1 MTDLRVFRR
10 SADRREV
17 ELAGSTVRL
26 ERDLQ
31 RRVEAGLEEMLGI
44 RLVASEYTTGR
55 WHRGRVDT
63 LGLDENNAPVVIEFK
78 RGVDA
83 GVVTQAMFYVA
94 WLKSARLEFEAL
106 VRERLGEKA
115 AATVDWRRPR
125 AVCVAAGFS
134 NHDRV
139 MVQERREPVDLVR
152 YRVFDDGGEGLL
164 ALHLVDSVSWVSAA
178 DEVEQPASER
188 IVEVAAE
195 VAAGVPGVVAVPEC
209 LRELYGEV
217 DEALCAWG
225 EVEVVPLRHYIAYRR
240 MRNLGSVVFRPSLG
254 QVLVTLRLD
263 PDTVELEEGFTRD
276 LRGIGHLGTGDLEVK
291 VSSAED
297 VERASPLFRRAF
309 EAA

>member
-1 MTDLRVFRR
+1 M
-10 SADRREV
+10 
-17 ELAGSTVRL
+17 
-26 ERDLQ
+26 
-31 RRVEAGLEEMLGI
+31 
-44 RLVASEYTTGR
+44 
-55 WHRGRVDT
+55 
-63 LGLDENNAPVVIEFK
+63 EFK

-115 AATVDWRRPR
+115 AAAVDWRRPR

-164 ALHLVDSVSWVSAA
+164 ALHLVDSVSWVAAA
-178 DEVEQPASER
+178 DEVEQPVSEG
-188 IVEVAAE
+188 IAE
-195 VAAGVPGVVAVPEC
+195 VAAGAAVGVPEVVAVPEC

-217 DEALCAWG
+217 DEALSAWG

-240 MRNLGSVVFRPSLG
+240 MRNLGSVLFRPSLG
-254 QVLVTLRLD
+254 HVLVTLRLD
-263 PDTVELEEGFTRD
+263 PDTVELVEGFTRD

-291 VSSAED
+291 VASVED
-297 VERASPLFRRAF
+297 VERAAPLFRRAF

>member
-1 MTDLRVFRR
+1 M
-10 SADRREV
+10 
-17 ELAGSTVRL
+17 
-26 ERDLQ
+26 
-31 RRVEAGLEEMLGI
+31 
-44 RLVASEYTTGR
+44 
-55 WHRGRVDT
+55 
-63 LGLDENNAPVVIEFK
+63 
-78 RGVDA
+78 
-83 GVVTQAMFYVA
+83 TQAIFYVA

-115 AATVDWRRPR
+115 AAAVDWRRPR

-178 DEVEQPASER
+178 DEVEQPVSEG
-188 IVEVAAE
+188 IAEVAAE
-195 VAAGVPGVVAVPEC
+195 VEVGVPGVVAVPEC
-209 LRELYGEV
+209 LRDLYGEV
-217 DEALCAWG
+217 DESLCAWG

-291 VSSAED
+291 VSTAED
-297 VERASPLFRRAF
+297 VERAAPLFRRAF